1 MKLFHILTIVVSISV
16 FFALFIYI
24 AVIFYTNEKV
34 FPTDITNCPDYWKID
49 PSGKCI
55 IPKKNELN
63 LGNLKDKGMPIYS
76 YKHYGNDNTGN
87 MTTKKDYS
95 YLTSYYNPVHPK
107 VVVGTQESNLPLG
120 YYQIDIPYGYDSDNP
135 QYGVIDFNDSGWG
148 SYGNPFCEIKKW
160 ASQHNIQWDGIANY
174 KCK

>member
-16 FFALFIYI
+16 FLALFIYI

-34 FPTDITNCPDYWKID
+34 FPTDVTNCPDYWKID
-49 PSGKCI
+49 PSGNCI

-76 YKHYGNDNTGN
+76 YKRYDSAGNV
-87 MTTKKDYS
+87 MIEKDYS
-95 YLTSYYNPVHPK
+95 YLTSYYNLVHSK

-120 YYQIDIPYGYDSDNP
+120 YYQMDIPYGYDSDKP
-135 QYGVIDFNDSGWG
+135 QYGIINFNDRLMNFTFRS
-148 SYGNPFCEIKKW
+148 FLTVT
-160 ASQHNIQWDGIANY
+160 
-174 KCK
+174 